1 MYFFPKGRLQLICFL
16 LPLTFAKA
24 VGCSST
30 SSRSLQ
36 GRLHAIEITK
46 YKSWAQL
53 SAGDGELSH
62 FPSFCESFGFYLLQP
77 DEGDLSNLFS

>member
-1 MYFFPKGRLQLICFL
+1 M
-16 LPLTFAKA
+16 
-24 VGCSST
+24 

-77 DEGDLSNLFS
+77 DEGG